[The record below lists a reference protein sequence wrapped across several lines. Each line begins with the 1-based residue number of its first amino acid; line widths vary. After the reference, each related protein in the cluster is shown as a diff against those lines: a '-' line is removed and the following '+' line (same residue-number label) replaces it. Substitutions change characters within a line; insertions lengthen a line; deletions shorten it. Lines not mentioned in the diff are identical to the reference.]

1 VQVGARRM
9 TYDMIRQSRD
19 VVERGSVFTPD
30 DLPPDV
36 RQINFGTPD
45 LPKGEMASDHV
56 SSRRKT
62 EACQGEEDV
71 GLTIL
76 SG

>member
-1 VQVGARRM
+1 
-9 TYDMIRQSRD
+9 MIRQSRD
-19 VVERGSVFTPD
+19 VVERGGVFTPD
-30 DLPPDV
+30 NLPPDV

-45 LPKGEMASDHV
+45 LPKRQRASDHV
-56 SSRRKT
+56 SSRRKKRGSYEEN
-62 EACQGEEDV
+62 EA